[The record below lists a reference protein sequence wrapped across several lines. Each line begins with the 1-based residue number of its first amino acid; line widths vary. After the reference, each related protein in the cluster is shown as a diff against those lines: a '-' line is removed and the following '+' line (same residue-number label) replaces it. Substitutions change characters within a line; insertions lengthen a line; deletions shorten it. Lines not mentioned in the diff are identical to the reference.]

1 MSQTSPVALITGAG
15 RRIGAHVARALH
27 QAGHR
32 VIVHYHRSADE
43 ADALV
48 RQLNLT
54 RPGSALALSA
64 DLRDVEQINR
74 LAHRAL
80 AHWQRLDVLIN
91 NASSFYAT
99 PLGTATA
106 LQWDDLMGS
115 NLKAPFFLAQAL
127 AEPLR
132 QARGCIVNMVDIYA
146 ERPLKDYAIYSA
158 AKAGHVMLTKAL
170 ARELAPEVR
179 VNAVAP
185 GAILW
190 PEEDGPLAEEKR
202 QSILERVP
210 MKRSGEPADIAS
222 TVLFLITQSA
232 YITGQVIAVDGGRST
247 T

>member
-32 VIVHYHRSADE
+32 VIVHYHRSADD
-43 ADALV
+43 ANALV
-48 RQLNLT
+48 DELNSA
-54 RPGSALALSA
+54 RPDSALALSA
-64 DLRDVEQINR
+64 DLCDIEQINT
-74 LAHRAL
+74 LAQCAL
-80 AHWQRLDVLIN
+80 AHWQRIDVLIN
-91 NASSFYAT
+91 NASSFYPT

-106 LQWDDLMGS
+106 AQWDDLMGS

-146 ERPLKDYAIYSA
+146 ERPLKDHPIYSA

-170 ARELAPEVR
+170 ARELAPDVR

-190 PEEDGPLAEEKR
+190 PEQDGPLAEDDR
-202 QSILERVP
+202 QGILQRVP
-210 MKRSGEPADIAS
+210 MKRRGEPADIAD
-222 TVLFLITQSA
+222 TIMFLSSGPT
-232 YITGQVIAVDGGRST
+232 YITGQIIAVDGGRST

>member
-15 RRIGAHVARALH
+15 RRIGAHVTRALH
-27 QAGHR
+27 KAGHR
-32 VIVHYHRSADE
+32 VIVHYHRSADD

-48 RQLNLT
+48 RELNLA
-54 RPGSALALSA
+54 RSDSALALSA
-64 DLRDVEQINR
+64 DLCDIEQINS
-74 LAHRAL
+74 LAQRAL
-80 AHWQRLDVLIN
+80 AHWQRIDVLIN
-91 NASSFYAT
+91 NASSFYPT
-99 PLGTATA
+99 PMGTATA
-106 LQWDDLMGS
+106 AQWDDLMGS

-146 ERPLKDYAIYSA
+146 ERPLKDYPIYSA

-170 ARELAPEVR
+170 ARELAPDVR

-190 PEEDGPLAEEKR
+190 PEQDGPQADENR
-202 QSILERVP
+202 QSILQRVP
-210 MKRSGEPADIAS
+210 MKRSGEPADIAN
-222 TVLFLITQSA
+222 TVLFLISHSP
-232 YITGQVIAVDGGRST
+232 YITGQTITVDGGRST